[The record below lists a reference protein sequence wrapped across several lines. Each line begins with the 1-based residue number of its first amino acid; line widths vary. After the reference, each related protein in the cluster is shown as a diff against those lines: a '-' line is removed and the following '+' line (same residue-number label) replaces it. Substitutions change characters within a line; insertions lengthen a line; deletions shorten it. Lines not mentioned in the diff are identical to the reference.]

1 MITIR
6 QLEIF
11 AAVTR
16 HGSFRQCADQLG
28 MSQVSISEH
37 IRSLEDRL
45 GRKLFDRRPGGPAT
59 LTEAGQVALVR
70 VNAILADI
78 GDFVSEM
85 GGSRQDGTRRVT
97 IAMHAF
103 LMRNLHDSLRNFEAS
118 HPELDLKLDIGDHAT
133 SDLLA
138 KISDRR
144 IDLAYFYALDNSDVP
159 GTTYLRDEHLSIYVG
174 PDHPL
179 QFVNPV
185 AATDLRK
192 IPGIF
197 LSPRNP
203 LRIVIDQALASIGAA
218 GGPIDIETDDYGLLL
233 HSVRRNQGFACM
245 FLAAEQELA
254 RSSGFKR
261 IVLEPPLPPLQVR
274 LATRRTSA
282 DDAYL
287 QELKKLIGDADTRSN
302 PA

>member
-16 HGSFRQCADQLG
+16 HGSFRQCADHLG
-28 MSQVSISEH
+28 VSQVSISEH

-59 LTEAGQVALVR
+59 LIAAGQVAAIR

-78 GDFVSEM
+78 GDFVSEVGNGLQ
-85 GGSRQDGTRRVT
+85 GGKRRVT

-103 LMRNLHDSLRNFEAS
+103 LMRNLHDRLRNFEGS
-118 HPELDLKLDIGDHAT
+118 HPELELKLDIDDHAT
-133 SDLLA
+133 DTLLE
-138 KISDRR
+138 KIADRR
-144 IDLAYFYALDNSDVP
+144 LDLAYIYGLESDDAP
-159 GTTYLRDEHLSIYVG
+159 GTTYLRDEALSIYVG

-179 QFVNPV
+179 QFSSPV
-185 AATDLRK
+185 SSEDLRK

-203 LRIVIDQALASIGAA
+203 LRVVIDRALASIGAA
-218 GGPIDIETDDYGLLL
+218 GGPIDVETDDYGLLL
-233 HSVRRNQGFACM
+233 HSVRRNQGFVCM
-245 FLAAEQELA
+245 FLAAEHEL
-254 RSSGFKR
+254 STLSGLKR
-261 IVLEPPLPPLQVR
+261 IELQQPLPPLQVR
-274 LATRRTSA
+274 LASRRTSA
-282 DDAYL
+282 DDAFL
-287 QELKKLIGDADTRSN
+287 QELKKLIGDADTTT
-302 PA
+302 A

>member
-16 HGSFRQCADQLG
+16 HGSFRQCAEHLG

-37 IRSLEDRL
+37 IRALEDRL
-45 GRKLFDRRPGGPAT
+45 GRKLFDRRPGGPAA
-59 LTEAGQVALVR
+59 LTEAGQAASIR

-85 GGSRQDGTRRVT
+85 GGGNRRIT

-103 LMRNLHDSLRNFEAS
+103 LMRNLHDRLRTFEESRA
-118 HPELDLKLDIGDHAT
+118 ELELKLDIGDHAT
-133 SDLLA
+133 SDLLE
-138 KISDRR
+138 KIADRR
-144 IDLAYFYALDNSDVP
+144 LDLAYIYALQSNDAP
-159 GTTYLRDEHLSIYVG
+159 GTTYLRDEELAIYVG
-174 PDHPL
+174 SDHPL
-179 QFVNPV
+179 HNGGTI
-185 AATDLRK
+185 ATADLRK
-192 IPGIF
+192 IPAIL

-203 LRIVIDQALASIGAA
+203 LRALIDRALAEVGAD
-218 GGPIDIETDDYGLLL
+218 GGPIDVETDDYGLLL

-254 RSSGFKR
+254 LSSGFKR
-261 IVLEPPLPPLQVR
+261 IVLDTPLPPLQVR

-282 DDAYL
+282 DDACL
-287 QELKKLIGDADTRSN
+287 QELKKVIGDADTIGE

>member
-16 HGSFRQCADQLG
+16 HGSFRQCAEHLG

-37 IRSLEDRL
+37 IRALEERL

-59 LTEAGQVALVR
+59 LTEAGQAASIR

-85 GGSRQDGTRRVT
+85 GGNGNRRIT

-103 LMRNLHDSLRNFEAS
+103 LMRNLHDRLRTFEESRA
-118 HPELDLKLDIGDHAT
+118 ELEVKLDIGDHAT
-133 SDLLA
+133 SDLLERIA
-138 KISDRR
+138 DRR
-144 IDLAYFYALDNSDVP
+144 LDLAYIYALQSSDAP
-159 GTTYLRDEHLSIYVG
+159 GTTYLRDEELAIYVG
-174 PDHPL
+174 ADHPL
-179 QFVNPV
+179 QHSGTVT
-185 AATDLRK
+185 AADLRK
-192 IPGIF
+192 IPAIL

-203 LRIVIDQALASIGAA
+203 LRVLIDRALAAIGA
-218 GGPIDIETDDYGLLL
+218 GGAPIDVETDDYGFLL

-254 RSSGFKR
+254 LSSGFKR
-261 IVLEPPLPPLQVR
+261 IVLETPLPPLQVR

-282 DDAYL
+282 EDACL
-287 QELKKLIGDADTRSN
+287 QELKKLIGDADTSSG

>member
-16 HGSFRQCADQLG
+16 HGSFRQCADHLG

-37 IRSLEDRL
+37 IRALEDRL
-45 GRKLFDRRPGGPAT
+45 GRKLFERRPGGPAT
-59 LTEAGQVALVR
+59 LTEDGQLALVR
-70 VNAILADI
+70 INAILSDI

-85 GGSRQDGTRRVT
+85 GGGLHDGTRRVT

-103 LMRNLHDSLRNFEAS
+103 LMRNLHDRLRQFELAR
-118 HPELDLKLDIGDHAT
+118 PELDLKLDIGDHLT
-133 SDLLA
+133 PELLEKVA
-138 KISDRR
+138 NRR
-144 IDLAYFYALDNSDVP
+144 VDLAYIYAGQSGDAP
-159 GTTYLRDEHLSIYVG
+159 GTTYLRDEHLAIYVG

-179 QFVNPV
+179 QFASP
-185 AATDLRK
+185 ASATDLRE

-197 LSPRNP
+197 LSARNP
-203 LRIVIDQALASIGAA
+203 LRILIDQALASVGIA
-218 GGPIDIETDDYGLLL
+218 GGPIDVETDDYGLLL

-254 RSSGFKR
+254 LSSGFKK
-261 IVLEPPLPPLQVR
+261 IELQTPLPPLQVR

-282 DDAYL
+282 DDAFL
-287 QELKKLIGDADTRSN
+287 QELKKLIGDADTSSG
-302 PA
+302 